1 MRKLIIASLV
11 LGLLPI
17 ISAPANAGV
26 TTCKLRQEKRHTAS
40 GPKYVYVKRCL
51 YSSKGSSY

>member
-17 ISAPANAGV
+17 TSAPANAGV
-26 TTCKLRQEKRHTAS
+26 YTCKLRQEKNYTSS
-40 GPKYVYVKRCL
+40 GIKYVNVKRCI
-51 YSSKGSSY
+51 YSSKGKSY

>member
-1 MRKLIIASLV
+1 MRKTIIAGII

-17 ISAPANAGV
+17 TSAPANAGV
-26 TTCKLRQEKRHTAS
+26 YTCKLRQEKRYTQS
-40 GPKYVYVKRCL
+40 GIKYVYVKRCF

>member
-26 TTCKLRQEKRHTAS
+26 TTCKLRQYKQYTKN
-40 GPKYVYVKRCL
+40 GPKYVYKNKCIHSR
-51 YSSKGSSY
+51 KGSSY

>member
-1 MRKLIIASLV
+1 MRKLIIVSLV

-26 TTCKLRQEKRHTAS
+26 VTCKLRQEKRPTTS
-40 GPKYVYVKRCL
+40 GIKYFYVKSCT
-51 YSSKGSSY
+51 YSSKGKSY